1 MSILFQADNDL
12 KRIIV
17 DATLRRAPRIDFQTG
32 QAARL
37 DDLDDEAVL
46 RLAASQSRILVS
58 HDKRT
63 MPAALASFVA
73 SGGRSPGV
81 LLVIPQSAP
90 IREVVEVLILIW
102 ADGRADDWRN
112 LGRQNS
118 VLIRS
123 APELHRIESNSS
135 GG

>member
-1 MSILFQADNDL
+1 MSIRFQADNDL

-17 DATLRRAPRIDFQTG
+17 DATLRREPRIDFQTA

-37 DDLDDEAVL
+37 DGLDDEAVL

-73 SGGRSPGV
+73 SGGTSPGV

-90 IREVVEVLILIW
+90 DPRSGRGIDSDLGRRQSERLEKSDRQNPVLIPALEQMLR
-102 ADGRADDWRN
+102 GLPLRRFF
-112 LGRQNS
+112 
-118 VLIRS
+118 
-123 APELHRIESNSS
+123 
-135 GG
+135 